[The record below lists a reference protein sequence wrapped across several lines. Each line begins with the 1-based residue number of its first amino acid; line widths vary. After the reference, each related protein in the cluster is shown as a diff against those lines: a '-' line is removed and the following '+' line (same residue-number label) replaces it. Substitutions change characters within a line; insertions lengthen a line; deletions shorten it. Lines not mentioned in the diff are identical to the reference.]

1 MTWDEKASVDAGS
14 AAFIRAG
21 PTLQESECACCV
33 FKLLVLVSAEN
44 IVERTEH

>member
-1 MTWDEKASVDAGS
+1 MRKASVDAGS
-14 AAFIRAG
+14 AAFTVRA
-21 PTLQESECACCV
+21 PLCRNSECACCV